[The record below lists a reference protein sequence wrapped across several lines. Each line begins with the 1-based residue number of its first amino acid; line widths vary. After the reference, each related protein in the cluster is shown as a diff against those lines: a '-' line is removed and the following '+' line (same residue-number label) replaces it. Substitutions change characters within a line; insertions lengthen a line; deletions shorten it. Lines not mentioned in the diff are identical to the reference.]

1 MPARFE
7 GADGKRRLINILADQ
22 TLVQHNEAIARKLA
36 DRVTIDEFPESK
48 QLYIRGEPGKN
59 VLFLILSGRIDLSI
73 KDRPVATLEPGQF
86 VGEFPILHSSLDYTV
101 SVAARDHCIVAS
113 LPEAQLLSLAEEYP
127 EIWRNMAKA
136 LAARL
141 RTANTASQ
149 STVAK
154 EPSELTVAQLLG
166 GLKPVQLWSLLAA
179 LATLVAGAFTLG
191 GTLFSGP

>member
-7 GADGKRRLINILADQ
+7 GADGKRRLIGILADQ
-22 TLVQHNEAIARKLA
+22 TLVQHNETIARKLA
-36 DRVTIDEFPESK
+36 DRVNIEEFPESK

-73 KDRPVATLEPGQF
+73 KDRPVATLKPGQF
-86 VGEFPILHSSLDYTV
+86 VGEFPILHSSFDYTV
-101 SVAARDHCIVAS
+101 AVTARDRCIVAS
-113 LPEAQLLSLAEEYP
+113 LSEAQLLSLANEYP

-141 RTANTASQ
+141 RTANTDSR
-149 STVAK
+149 STATKV
-154 EPSELTVAQLLG
+154 PSELTVAELLG